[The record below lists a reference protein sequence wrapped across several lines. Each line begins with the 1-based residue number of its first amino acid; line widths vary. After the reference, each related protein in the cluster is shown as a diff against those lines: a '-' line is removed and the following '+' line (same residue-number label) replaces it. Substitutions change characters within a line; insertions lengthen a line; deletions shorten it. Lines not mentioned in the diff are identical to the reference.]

1 MREGIDCKGRRWH
14 EIPLKRSMTDITGK
28 KFNRLTALFPTNL
41 RVDHHTLWLCKCDCG
56 NDFLASVKLLRNG
69 HTKSC
74 GCLKKETAGQNWI
87 GDSYHGGAGKEFIDE
102 TGNTYGKLT
111 VLCRDGNNS
120 YGQAMW
126 RCQCE
131 CGTITTVSGGQ
142 LRSGGT
148 RSCGCTRSFGELAI
162 IKLLNKNSITYK
174 KEYVFDNLK
183 DEGNLRFD
191 FAIINKQDKLL
202 GLIEF
207 QGEQHYI
214 NRPIGYYTQEK
225 INKIKKHDQ
234 MKKEYCE
241 KHNIPLLILNKD
253 NYNEQMILEWI
264 NNMIRES
271 EGEEPYG
278 IN

>member
-1 MREGIDCKGRRWH
+1 MREGIDCKGRQWH

-41 RVDHHTLWLCKCDCG
+41 RADHHTLWLCKCDCG

-162 IKLLNKNSITYK
+162 IKLLNKNSIIYK
-174 KEYVFDNLK
+174 KEYVFDDLK
-183 DEGNLRFD
+183 DKNSLRFD
-191 FAIINKQDKLL
+191 FAILNKQNKLL

-207 QGEQHYI
+207 QGSQHYI
-214 NRPIGYYTQEK
+214 NTPIGYYTQEK
-225 INKIKKHDQ
+225 IDIIKKHDAIKQ
-234 MKKEYCE
+234 QYCN
-241 KHNIPLLILNKD
+241 KNKIPLLILNKN
-253 NYNEQMILEWI
+253 NYDEDMILRWVR
-264 NNMIRES
+264 NLQRDS
-271 EGEEPYG
+271 EGEK
-278 IN
+278 